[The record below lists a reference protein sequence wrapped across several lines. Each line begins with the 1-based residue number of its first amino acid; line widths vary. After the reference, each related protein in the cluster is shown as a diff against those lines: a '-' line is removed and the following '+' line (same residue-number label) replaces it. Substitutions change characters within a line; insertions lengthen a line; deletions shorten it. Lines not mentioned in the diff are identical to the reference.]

1 MPRLR
6 SAQLGQGPPHA
17 TPLGLPWA
25 PCSRVTRG
33 VCPSSVSLSG
43 HRFSPAPSL
52 SVSPCSPS
60 FGWTPLTLEV
70 AKVGSRVSC
79 LSSKRPVVSP
89 YAYPTP
95 FVSENL
101 CPVISAG
108 AQASP
113 KPHVFAPH
121 PSRWLAR
128 SLGTSPATASVGTT
142 GSVSG
147 LGHSFEPLLA
157 LTDPQ
162 GRLHSPPPCLLVV
175 SIVSP
180 PDS

>member
-70 AKVGSRVSC
+70 AEVGSRVSC

-108 AQASP
+108 TQASRSHMSLRRIRP
-113 KPHVFAPH
+113 AGSPARWAPH
-121 PSRWLAR
+121 LPPPPWEPRAV
-128 SLGTSPATASVGTT
+128 SPASDT
-142 GSVSG
+142 
-147 LGHSFEPLLA
+147 PL
-157 LTDPQ
+157 
-162 GRLHSPPPCLLVV
+162 SPY
-175 SIVSP
+175 
-180 PDS
+180 